1 MFIFKYLIQPENQ
14 IKTLVSNQLFTH
26 IKPCYGTDN
35 AISWIKIKSPGD
47 DYCCHVVF
55 NDKYKVTFENKKI

>member
-1 MFIFKYLIQPENQ
+1 MFVFKYLLQPENQ
-14 IKTLVSNQLFTH
+14 VKTLVSNELFTH
-26 IKPCYGTDN
+26 IEPHPITNKQ
-35 AISWIKIKSPGD
+35 ISWIKIKSPGD